1 MYIVARSK
9 DYHRPIMTSRDSN
22 KAPGA
27 MRGVSQIT
35 VTTQSTPPMVPQ
47 RARTASS
54 ASRRGARE
62 AGSTYEQHLNPTEM
76 RNAWAARSH
85 PYVRMCMNEI
95 TKRLFAGEGIVALR
109 NEEAQSPSPAFRT
122 YLRRDMTP
130 FAVDAL
136 HALLAFGVVPIAFR
150 RPKMSGL
157 GEYQLAPYVP
167 RFGTYTITTWADAG
181 IQRFGFYWSSGSFS
195 NSYAPQGSAAS
206 GPYGVYDPS
215 VLVAHDFGYDPDV
228 IGGHLTSNLYTI
240 SQHLRMSGELGNL
253 ALRAER
259 VASDPPIISQ
269 YDSSVEDR
277 AQKDFGESFFAGD
290 PDRCQDR
297 SDAVY
302 ERSEQR
308 RSDLAYEL
316 ERWEAMTGMSAEQEF
331 MDASG
336 ASVANVLTPGRR
348 RQAGFVGDP
357 SGTAAYAGSSLPLP
371 PQFRLGVTEQHVN
384 HQLPRPRGDYVQ
396 VQSQIMDIVCGVL
409 NVPRGLLA
417 SESSIRAG
425 VEAVA
430 EAMHRTINSYAST
443 LGQLLTGVYSH
454 IFGESDLRDELRIRV
469 ERRRA
474 AGVQGPQLLTERDL
488 FEVERKT
495 RVRIAFDLP
504 PTTTVDNL
512 EALHNRG
519 VISWKTYGTSILRLN
534 GFGREQLA
542 TPVDPLS
549 KQDRRLLL
557 LGKKVESSQTGGDEG
572 QKAARES
579 KTSAKRQSDSTE
591 DKQRAKRS
599 KKED

>member
-1 MYIVARSK
+1 
-9 DYHRPIMTSRDSN
+9 
-22 KAPGA
+22 
-27 MRGVSQIT
+27 
-35 VTTQSTPPMVPQ
+35 
-47 RARTASS
+47 
-54 ASRRGARE
+54 
-62 AGSTYEQHLNPTEM
+62 
-76 RNAWAARSH
+76 
-85 PYVRMCMNEI
+85 
-95 TKRLFAGEGIVALR
+95 
-109 NEEAQSPSPAFRT
+109 
-122 YLRRDMTP
+122 
-130 FAVDAL
+130 
-136 HALLAFGVVPIAFR
+136 
-150 RPKMSGL
+150 
-157 GEYQLAPYVP
+157 
-167 RFGTYTITTWADAG
+167 
-181 IQRFGFYWSSGSFS
+181 
-195 NSYAPQGSAAS
+195 
-206 GPYGVYDPS
+206 
-215 VLVAHDFGYDPDV
+215 
-228 IGGHLTSNLYTI
+228 
-240 SQHLRMSGELGNL
+240 MSGELGNL
-253 ALRAER
+253 ALHAER
-259 VASDPPIISQ
+259 IASDPPIISQ
-269 YDSSVEDR
+269 YDSSVEDK
-277 AQKDFGESFFAGD
+277 AKKDLGESFFAGD
-290 PDRCQDR
+290 PDRCQER

-316 ERWEAMTGMSAEQEF
+316 ERWQAMTGMSAEQEF
-331 MDASG
+331 MDANGLS
-336 ASVANVLTPGRR
+336 AANVMTPGRS
-348 RQAGFVGDP
+348 RQAGFVSDP
-357 SGTAAYAGSSLPLP
+357 SGTAAYAGSTLPLP

-396 VQSQIMDIVCGVL
+396 LQSQIMDIVCGVL

-488 FEVERKT
+488 FDAERNT

-534 GFGREQLA
+534 GFGRDQLA
-542 TPVDPLS
+542 VKTDPLS
-549 KQDRRLLL
+549 KRDRRVLL
-557 LGKKVESSQTGGDEG
+557 LGKDADRPTAPSSVGGGGGGDEG

-579 KTSAKRQSDSTE
+579 KNSAKRQSDSTE

-599 KKED
+599 KKNE